1 MINNVVYLKT
11 NALSTASER
20 PELHIHVPVPV
31 HWYLF
36 VPIHSFY
43 IHVGLINNS
52 YNHHCQYSVLQVVL
66 GIVQFIVVV
75 IASIFIGIFFGCAG
89 VLLTRISHHVH
100 G

>member
-1 MINNVVYLKT
+1 MTCTSKLMHYQQQVNVLI
-11 NALSTASER
+11 
-20 PELHIHVPVPV
+20 ELHIHVPVPV

-43 IHVGLINNS
+43 IHAGLINNNCS
-52 YNHHCQYSVLQVVL
+52 QYSVLQVVL
-66 GIVQFIVVV
+66 GVVQFIVVV